1 MNAYSLKSLVFYCVV
16 YVNKYKNMNTL
27 FPINE
32 SEKFYQRIQVKIP
45 TFQHIIKQS
54 TKANA

>member
-1 MNAYSLKSLVFYCVV
+1 
-16 YVNKYKNMNTL
+16 MNTL